1 MFFTFCS
8 NGTNLHEA
16 PTMCQAWPWA
26 FTHML
31 PEPTVDEGAALAPVT
46 GEDTE
51 AQGGKGL
58 PEIAQPVS
66 WGGRI

>member
-1 MFFTFCS
+1 
-8 NGTNLHEA
+8 
-16 PTMCQAWPWA
+16 MCQAWPWA